1 MRLSLEHRMLSGM
14 FITNVLL
21 FFSFLFSYNVFQVES
36 ARETKV
42 DPIAQINGSYTSSKD
57 VWKYISEL
65 GISKVCANKINRH
78 CLVLGNIEYK
88 LEPEL
93 LI

>member
-57 VWKYISEL
+57 VWINLIMTNVKKCL
-65 GISKVCANKINRH
+65 KVC
-78 CLVLGNIEYK
+78 C
-88 LEPEL
+88 
-93 LI
+93 